1 MTFLVFFSGWQF
13 ILIPAAVKRTSA
25 TLCSF
30 HVLAFFNSS
39 TFWGSSSS
47 RLSLF
52 PILGPHGLPFR
63 RWALVLTPSGLLLGF
78 LGSRLAND
86 PSLASVLSFQ
96 KNLRQDLSFLR
107 PAQDL
112 HTFFDYLFVLILG
125 VLVFA
130 PAAATPPGSS
140 LGKLSWVAL
149 LGWFVS
155 ASSILVIR
163 VVNLIDVGQG
173 YMITKRSSHRAQGLL
188 K

>member
-1 MTFLVFFSGWQF
+1 M
-13 ILIPAAVKRTSA
+13 
-25 TLCSF
+25 
-30 HVLAFFNSS
+30 
-39 TFWGSSSS
+39 
-47 RLSLF
+47 
-52 PILGPHGLPFR
+52 
-63 RWALVLTPSGLLLGF
+63 
-78 LGSRLAND
+78 LGSRFDTVGAPFGI
-86 PSLASVLSFQ
+86 PSLGPVWQTILRWQACFLFK
-96 KNLRQDLSFLR
+96 KNLRQELSFLR

-140 LGKLSWVAL
+140 LGELSGVAL
-149 LGWFVS
+149 LGRFVS

-173 YMITKRSSHRAQGLL
+173 YMITKRSSQRAQGLL

>member
-1 MTFLVFFSGWQF
+1 MQFSFFSVFQF
-13 ILIPAAVKRTSA
+13 FDFLLALRLRVCRCFRFWDPTGSLLDAG
-25 TLCSF
+25 LSF
-30 HVLAFFNSS
+30 WHRRGS
-39 TFWGSSSS
+39 FWDS
-47 RLSLF
+47 
-52 PILGPHGLPFR
+52 
-63 RWALVLTPSGLLLGF
+63 F

-86 PSLASVLSFQ
+86 PSLASVFSFQ
-96 KNLRQDLSFLR
+96 KNLRQELSFLR

-140 LGKLSWVAL
+140 LGKLSGVAL

>member
-1 MTFLVFFSGWQF
+1 MTIYFDPCLGKTYKCDIMQFSFLE
-13 ILIPAAVKRTSA
+13 
-25 TLCSF
+25 
-30 HVLAFFNSS
+30 FFNSS
-39 TFWGSSSS
+39 ILLGSSSS
-47 RLSLF
+47 RMSLF

-86 PSLASVLSFQ
+86 PPLASVFSFQ
-96 KNLRQDLSFLR
+96 RNLRRELTFLR

-140 LGKLSWVAL
+140 LGKLSGVAL
-149 LGWFVS
+149 LG
-155 ASSILVIR
+155 
-163 VVNLIDVGQG
+163 
-173 YMITKRSSHRAQGLL
+173 
-188 K
+188 

>member
-1 MTFLVFFSGWQF
+1 MQFSFFSVFQF
-13 ILIPAAVKRTSA
+13 FDFLGLFRLRVCRLFRFWDPTGSLLDAG
-25 TLCSF
+25 LSF
-30 HVLAFFNSS
+30 WHRRGS
-39 TFWGSSSS
+39 FWDS
-47 RLSLF
+47 
-52 PILGPHGLPFR
+52 LGPVWQTIL
-63 RWALVLTPSGLLLGF
+63 RWQACF
-78 LGSRLAND
+78 
-86 PSLASVLSFQ
+86 SFS
-96 KNLRQDLSFLR
+96 KSLRQELSFLR

-125 VLVFA
+125 VFVFA

-140 LGKLSWVAL
+140 LGKLSGVAL